1 MSTTTLFPYHPT
13 TGLRLEVTIQ
23 FIPAGSPQQITKVDG
38 EIIFE
43 ITDDSEPN
51 WDNSETQQV
60 GTDVYLADSDGT
72 ECLLSEAVWSEIEG
86 DSIAIEIPGTHTSVV
101 CANSLRDQLR
111 ELASSARE
119 AVLDV
124 EQGTDPEA
132 STIALKALL
141 VKLGLWEEFE
151 PDAE

>member
-13 TGLRLEVTIQ
+13 TGLRLEKTIE
-23 FIPAGSPQQITKVDG
+23 FIPAGVPQQIFKEAGQTQ
-38 EIIFE
+38 FE
-43 ITDDSEPN
+43 FTGGSQLN
-51 WDNSETQQV
+51 WDASETQQV
-60 GTDVYLADSDGT
+60 GDDVYLADSDGT